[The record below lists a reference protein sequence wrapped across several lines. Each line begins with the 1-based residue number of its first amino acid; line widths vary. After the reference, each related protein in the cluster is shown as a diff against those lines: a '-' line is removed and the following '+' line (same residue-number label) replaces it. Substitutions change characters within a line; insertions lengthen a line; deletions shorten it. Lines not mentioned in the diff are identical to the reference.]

1 MKNFD
6 RILAPVDFSKCSR
19 SALNYAI
26 SLAHQLGAKLRIVHI
41 CEVPALVSPDLVV
54 TIPDQPTQ
62 TISEWVR
69 NEADS
74 GMAEFMAE
82 LAIPDGVEIETKLI
96 AGDAPE
102 RIAKEATEYDA
113 DLIVMGTHG
122 RKGMAHLI
130 MGSVAERTLRIAPCP
145 VLTIRSNE
153 KE

>member
-26 SLAHQLGAKLRIVHI
+26 SLADQLGAKLRIVHI

-82 LAIPDGVEIETKLI
+82 LAIPEGVEIETKLI
-96 AGDAPE
+96 AGDAPD
-102 RIAKEATEYDA
+102 RIAKEAAEYDA

>member
-1 MKNFD
+1 MKSFD
-6 RILAPVDFSKCSR
+6 RILAPVDFSHCSR
-19 SALNYAI
+19 TALNYAI
-26 SLAHQLGAKLRIVHI
+26 SLAQQLGAKLRVVHI

-69 NEADS
+69 SEAS
-74 GMAEFMAE
+74 AGMDKFMAE
-82 LAIPDGVEIETKLI
+82 VVHPEGVDIEVKLV
-96 AGDAPE
+96 AGDAPD
-102 RIAKEATEYDA
+102 RIAKEAKDYDA

-145 VLTIRSNE
+145 VLTIRSDE